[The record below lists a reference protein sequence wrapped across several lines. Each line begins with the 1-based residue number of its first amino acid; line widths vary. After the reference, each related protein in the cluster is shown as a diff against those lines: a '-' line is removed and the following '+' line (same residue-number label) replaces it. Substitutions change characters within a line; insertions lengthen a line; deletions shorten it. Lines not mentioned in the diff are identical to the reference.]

1 MKTGFKG
8 PLKPESTQKKQ
19 APWDFRQPQKD
30 ESTSCYVNAGSH
42 YGVGMRQ
49 PVGHK
54 EGAKQKVDA
63 LPDGRVNTL
72 ITRHDNLVNLPIE
85 VQQ

>member
-8 PLKPESTQKKQ
+8 PLQPKVTQEKK
-19 APWDFRQPQKD
+19 APWDFRQPEKD
-30 ESTSCYVNAGSH
+30 DATSCYVNAGSH

-49 PVGHK
+49 PVGHAGN
-54 EGAKQKVDA
+54 GALTVEA
-63 LPDGRVNTL
+63 LPQQPRDIMVERAGHRT
-72 ITRHDNLVNLPIE
+72 NLPID